1 MEKQNIVM
9 KDNLPIT
16 LRGKQMLEDELKKLL
31 REERPNIVR
40 AIEEARAQGD
50 ISENADYDA
59 AKERQGWIE
68 ARIQEIQSRLA
79 GAEIINTSELK
90 SDRVIFGATVEL
102 QDLEEDKKVNYQ
114 IVGPEESDIKQG
126 KLSIM
131 SPLAKAIVGKKK
143 GDIAEVKAPNSIKEY
158 EILKVFFQ

>member
-1 MEKQNIVM
+1 M
-9 KDNLPIT
+9 KENLPIT
-16 LRGKQMLEDELKKLL
+16 LRGKQMLEDELKRLI
-31 REERPNIVR
+31 REDRPSVVR

-90 SDRVIFGATVEL
+90 SDRVIFGASVEL
-102 QDLEEDKKVNYQ
+102 HDLEEDKKVEFQ

-126 KLSIM
+126 RLSIL
-131 SPLAKAIVGKKK
+131 SPLAKSIVGRKK
-143 GDIAEVKAPNSIKEY
+143 GDVVEVKAPNSIKEY
-158 EILKVFFQ
+158 EILKIYFQ

>member
-1 MEKQNIVM
+1 M
-9 KDNLPIT
+9 KENLPIT
-16 LRGKQMLEDELKKLL
+16 LRGKQMLEDELKKLI
-31 REERPNIVR
+31 REERPNVVR
-40 AIEEARAQGD
+40 AIEEASAQGD

-90 SDRVIFGATVEL
+90 SDRVIFGASVEL
-102 QDLEEDKKVNYQ
+102 HDLEEDKKVEFQ
-114 IVGPEESDIKQG
+114 IVGPEESDIKMG

-131 SPLAKAIVGKKK
+131 SPLAKAIIGRKK
-143 GDIAEVKAPNSIKEY
+143 GDVVEVKAPNSIKEY
-158 EILKVFFQ
+158 EILKLYFQ